1 MKKLPKMKYTDSITR
16 QTQVRFG
23 GYNHTKHAKDG
34 DIYDMKNITAE
45 HYPLI
50 APREKRDICTTA
62 CSGTLDLIGVS
73 DKFYCISEGLS
84 YNGTWYSE
92 GFIFFYDGRNI
103 TGTKKIK
110 MVGDTGN
117 YLFLLPDEKFENP
130 KCYVK
135 NTDSHKSPKYN
146 VKLVQRSYQVGT
158 ANSTIT
164 LNYIVLWNSGGS
176 NYISTRAL
184 QMYHF
189 SISTKVFIY
198 IELNDGRVI
207 KKVKTITKQSEVSDG
222 YGNAMYKTEFA
233 EVEEWGCGSYE
244 VRVIYIMSDMPY
256 LDHICGADNRI
267 WGCDDKNIYCS
278 AFGKPMEWFNY
289 EASAAGNVA
298 DNSWSIE
305 PFDGGGDFTGCTV
318 YRGTPIFFKENMVY
332 EIYGDNPSNF
342 RLQTYKVPGVAK
354 GSHKSLQV
362 IKDVL
367 YYLSPEGVMRYSG
380 GIVDNLSTQF
390 NQQLEEGVGGNDGL
404 RYYLSAKADG
414 VYKLFV
420 YDLERRIWTVEDST
434 QVLDFALYNRRL
446 YMLNGSHQLMCIN
459 PGTHSSPISKTG
471 DEAVPEAVIE
481 FADCYMDTVDKKAIS
496 KIFARFSV
504 EDGGAFEIL
513 IRYDSSG
520 EWKSVKKITASSQKT
535 YTLPIIP
542 KRCDHFKIKIIGKR
556 FVLHALSYEYYNGS
570 TL

>member
-50 APREKRDICTTA
+50 TPREKRDICTTTY
-62 CSGTLDLIGVS
+62 SGTLKSIGTS
-73 DKFYCISEGLS
+73 DKFYCIGDKTF
-84 YNGTWYSE
+84 Y
-92 GFIFFYDGRNI
+92 YDGTLVEMI
-103 TGTKKIK
+103 GTVKQ
-110 MVGDTGN
+110 VADTGN
-117 YLFLLPDEKFENP
+117 YLFLLPEEQFKKSN
-130 KCYVK
+130 CYIK
-135 NTDSHKSPKYN
+135 NTGKMM
-146 VKLVQRSYQVGT
+146 GT
-158 ANSTIT
+158 GHYASVSQEVNYFSNGTVVRYYIALENTKIIT
-164 LNYIVLWNSGGS
+164 
-176 NYISTRAL
+176 R
-184 QMYHF
+184 MP
-189 SISTKVFIY
+189 FIY
-198 IELNDGRVI
+198 YFYEGSAVPIFFAIKLKDGRI
-207 KKVKTITKQSEVSDG
+207 LRTIRTMTDRRAQVSDG
-222 YGNAMYKTEFA
+222 WQTNLYEASFA
-233 EVEEWGCGSYE
+233 EDESWGCSNE
-244 VRVIYIMSDMPY
+244 EIEIIYATTSVPFLNY
-256 LDHICGADNRI
+256 VCGTDNRI

-278 AFGKPMEWFNY
+278 AFGKPMEWFYY
-289 EASAAGNVA
+289 EASSSGNVA

-513 IRYDSSG
+513 IRYDSGG